1 MKGIRKMK
9 MERRRIP
16 IYLLLIGVF
25 MVGLLAF
32 RWGMM
37 SEADETETD
46 GYEFFIAG
54 DHCGSKY
61 NMTTS
66 EILVNIYKGGNP
78 LGNAAGE
85 NVKWEIV
92 TQTGTNGSDIVSMS
106 SDQID
111 NNRSVKLEAKKQ
123 GTVRLKAKITLGST
137 TVEKFLEIEVET
149 RIEKTELNDECY
161 KQVMKENDAS
171 NGMGIVLTT
180 NHNDGKVVDSSCEV
194 PLSTTDYS
202 YKVEPDGIVSVKQ
215 SDIDKKKLIV
225 SAVKSGKA
233 EILIKNETK
242 VIDSVP
248 VYVLPR
254 LKFPEK
260 EYSYPAYPENSQ
272 NDLKYD
278 NNNMF
283 SGKSGFKVYTDL
295 FVSKN
300 ESLSDYASW
309 TLSLKKSD
317 NEEIELIDSQ
327 KNKISERIKIEPQK
341 DEIGSYFSV
350 VGKAGKYILRV
361 YPCQDHINWNYD
373 LKKPAENREFAPTT
387 VTLTIEPDTDNKDI
401 TLCVG
406 DEIDF
411 LEAINVT
418 SEDLKL
424 DATTVVIDNKQQNLD
439 NEYFKIE
446 NHKLTAKK
454 ETGSTVTKVTIRSSD
469 STELVSFNVHIVDP
483 VLLNVSKICLPVG
496 GEPFDLYSAV
506 SSLGDIKQTYD
517 STKFIWSL
525 ESPSDSEYVML
536 EENGKITGV
545 RSTQERKPLNY
556 VNVKVSLK
564 LNSGVTKTATCKV
577 YVSEV
582 ADSVKIVGPESM
594 AVGDIK
600 TVTAQFTSNGNV
612 VTPMDGKVHW
622 EVSDPEIVAI
632 TDVASNGTSAN
643 VEALKTGTVTLT
655 ILNKD
660 DYVVGIFQIRVE
672 VKLKEIQIAKSGQ
685 SVSKQTVEV
694 SLNQEYLNLSALIK
708 DIADAEVKESEVS
721 LEWVGKDNSIVGI
734 DDKSR
739 GLIHLLR
746 SGQTRITVTYV
757 NDATVHDYIDLVIT
771 ANTDSITLD
780 KKEVNVNVGETIDAI
795 TYKLQPETAKPTL
808 QWYSMD
814 PSIATVA
821 SDGKITGVKVGTTN
835 LLVVTSDGQKAECII
850 HVEQP
855 VDSMKFLQTELTI
868 SKGSSLPL
876 LDSTILQMTPAG
888 TTKRPSW
895 NSFEPGIASV
905 DQNGIVTGVEPGTT
919 YVTASI
925 MNKNGEL
932 LTESIKINVIDSPSG
947 IAIDKEEYI
956 VDVGGT
962 VDLTYQLT
970 PSNATTTVKW
980 RSLDTSIAAVDE
992 ATGIVTGVKVG
1003 WTYIVA
1009 ASEDGCFDT
1018 CIVYVRKQATGV
1030 DIVRDEEEV
1039 EIGKSKQILYSL
1051 APDIEATGSLSWNC
1065 SDTSIATV
1073 DADGVVT
1080 GVKIGTAFIVV
1091 TGIDSTGQVYSD
1103 TCRIKVVQAAT
1114 DIVLEQEVYT
1124 VEVNGTT
1131 QITYHFEPTS
1141 ESSAELSWG
1150 MLDPT
1155 IATVDE
1161 KGIVTGVKIG
1171 TTYAYVNGTDP
1182 NGNIFSKSCRID
1194 VVQMATGMKLNAE
1207 KCAVEVGKTQQIEY
1221 TLEPDK
1227 DSYMALTWSVI
1238 DPNVATVDN
1247 KGVVTGVN
1255 VGTTHVIVTGLGVS
1269 ATCTIEVYQSAETLT
1284 FTQPSIT
1291 LDIGETVEAAY
1302 TLTPA
1307 TATNH
1312 TLNWSSQ
1319 NAAIV
1324 SVDASGKLTGVSQGV
1339 TTVFAN
1345 LPNGY
1350 VSYLTVNVIAK
1361 AKGMELNP
1369 ASAELV
1375 KGDKLKIKPV
1385 FTPADA
1391 TNKKVTWS
1399 SSNEAVA
1406 TIDENGKVTAVAGGI
1421 TMITGISED
1430 GNFSGSSMITVT
1442 EAVTSVKLNH
1452 SSYKLV
1458 KGRNVTL
1465 KATVDSN
1472 TATNSKVK
1480 WTTSN
1485 KKIATVTQS
1494 GKVTGKNIGTCTIKV
1509 TAKDGSKRSAS
1520 CKIRVIRVAKGL
1532 EINKTYLRVM
1542 EGTTAKLKT
1551 RFTPKNASIKHLK
1564 WETSDETIATI
1575 TSKGIITGVTP
1586 GTCTVT
1592 AKTTDGS
1599 NIKVSCIVNV
1609 YERVPSTGVT
1619 VAASD
1624 LIIVKGMTQSAGA
1637 TVSPA
1642 NTTDKIRYYSDNKSV
1657 ATVSSK
1663 GKIKARKP
1671 GNATI
1676 TVSVGDAQE
1685 AYISVS
1691 VVDLNKTSLTMEQYD
1706 AEDLWVE
1713 GIDQKVKWSSSNP
1726 AVARVENGS
1735 VVARRVGNCTITAS
1749 LDGVKLYCKVR
1760 VNRIRRR

>member
-1 MKGIRKMK
+1 
-9 MERRRIP
+9 
-16 IYLLLIGVF
+16 
-25 MVGLLAF
+25 
-32 RWGMM
+32 
-37 SEADETETD
+37 
-46 GYEFFIAG
+46 
-54 DHCGSKY
+54 
-61 NMTTS
+61 
-66 EILVNIYKGGNP
+66 
-78 LGNAAGE
+78 
-85 NVKWEIV
+85 
-92 TQTGTNGSDIVSMS
+92 
-106 SDQID
+106 
-111 NNRSVKLEAKKQ
+111 
-123 GTVRLKAKITLGST
+123 
-137 TVEKFLEIEVET
+137 
-149 RIEKTELNDECY
+149 
-161 KQVMKENDAS
+161 
-171 NGMGIVLTT
+171 
-180 NHNDGKVVDSSCEV
+180 
-194 PLSTTDYS
+194 
-202 YKVEPDGIVSVKQ
+202 
-215 SDIDKKKLIV
+215 
-225 SAVKSGKA
+225 
-233 EILIKNETK
+233 
-242 VIDSVP
+242 
-248 VYVLPR
+248 
-254 LKFPEK
+254 
-260 EYSYPAYPENSQ
+260 
-272 NDLKYD
+272 
-278 NNNMF
+278 
-283 SGKSGFKVYTDL
+283 
-295 FVSKN
+295 
-300 ESLSDYASW
+300 
-309 TLSLKKSD
+309 
-317 NEEIELIDSQ
+317 
-327 KNKISERIKIEPQK
+327 
-341 DEIGSYFSV
+341 
-350 VGKAGKYILRV
+350 
-361 YPCQDHINWNYD
+361 
-373 LKKPAENREFAPTT
+373 
-387 VTLTIEPDTDNKDI
+387 
-401 TLCVG
+401 
-406 DEIDF
+406 
-411 LEAINVT
+411 
-418 SEDLKL
+418 
-424 DATTVVIDNKQQNLD
+424 
-439 NEYFKIE
+439 
-446 NHKLTAKK
+446 
-454 ETGSTVTKVTIRSSD
+454 
-469 STELVSFNVHIVDP
+469 
-483 VLLNVSKICLPVG
+483 
-496 GEPFDLYSAV
+496 
-506 SSLGDIKQTYD
+506 
-517 STKFIWSL
+517 
-525 ESPSDSEYVML
+525 
-536 EENGKITGV
+536 
-545 RSTQERKPLNY
+545 
-556 VNVKVSLK
+556 
-564 LNSGVTKTATCKV
+564 
-577 YVSEV
+577 
-582 ADSVKIVGPESM
+582 
-594 AVGDIK
+594 
-600 TVTAQFTSNGNV
+600 
-612 VTPMDGKVHW
+612 
-622 EVSDPEIVAI
+622 
-632 TDVASNGTSAN
+632 
-643 VEALKTGTVTLT
+643 
-655 ILNKD
+655 
-660 DYVVGIFQIRVE
+660 
-672 VKLKEIQIAKSGQ
+672 
-685 SVSKQTVEV
+685 
-694 SLNQEYLNLSALIK
+694 
-708 DIADAEVKESEVS
+708 
-721 LEWVGKDNSIVGI
+721 
-734 DDKSR
+734 
-739 GLIHLLR
+739 
-746 SGQTRITVTYV
+746 
-757 NDATVHDYIDLVIT
+757 
-771 ANTDSITLD
+771 
-780 KKEVNVNVGETIDAI
+780 
-795 TYKLQPETAKPTL
+795 
-808 QWYSMD
+808 MD
-814 PSIATVA
+814 PSIANVA

-855 VDSMKFLQTELTI
+855 VDSIKFLQTELTI

-962 VDLTYQLT
+962 VDLTYHLT

-1009 ASEDGCFDT
+1009 ASEDGCYDT

-1291 LDIGETVEAAY
+1291 LDVGETVEAAY

-1361 AKGMELNP
+1361 AKGMELDP

-1458 KGRNVTL
+1458 KGRSVTL
-1465 KATVDSN
+1465 KATVASN

-1713 GIDQKVKWSSSNP
+1713 GIDQNVKWSSSNP

>member
-1 MKGIRKMK
+1 
-9 MERRRIP
+9 
-16 IYLLLIGVF
+16 
-25 MVGLLAF
+25 MVGLLVF

-37 SEADETETD
+37 SEAVDPGQTPTPTATSASTYKFRVGNKDYGLNETFIMDVRNISIKFLDASGSIVTGATFETAD
-46 GYEFFIAG
+46 QNVVKYESGKLQANNAG
-54 DHCGSKY
+54 DTYITCTY
-61 NMTTS
+61 NNVLYHLNVHVDCKVDTS
-66 EILVNIYKGGNP
+66 DSEFKTVVKDSNKKALILTSSVGASSNSTDLKSVYDLKLSTGNESTYTWGD
-78 LGNAAGE
+78 GNTNPVATVS
-85 NVKWEIV
+85 N
-92 TQTGTNGSDIVSMS
+92 TGRV
-106 SDQID
+106 
-111 NNRSVKLEAKKQ
+111 EAKKAGHTVIPVFGKNDKGEKVQ
-123 GTVRLKAKITLGST
+123 IDSVEVYVMPRMKRSQDGTYSLPSEPGSPLYDSNN
-137 TVEKFLEIEVET
+137 KFD
-149 RIEKTELNDECY
+149 N
-161 KQVMKENDAS
+161 
-171 NGMGIVLTT
+171 
-180 NHNDGKVVDSSCEV
+180 
-194 PLSTTDYS
+194 
-202 YKVEPDGIVSVKQ
+202 
-215 SDIDKKKLIV
+215 
-225 SAVKSGKA
+225 VKSGA
-233 EILIKNETK
+233 TI
-242 VIDSVP
+242 
-248 VYVLPR
+248 
-254 LKFPEK
+254 
-260 EYSYPAYPENSQ
+260 
-272 NDLKYD
+272 
-278 NNNMF
+278 
-283 SGKSGFKVYTDL
+283 YTDAY
-295 FVSKN
+295 VSPT
-300 ESLSDYASW
+300 SL
-309 TLSLKKSD
+309 
-317 NEEIELIDSQ
+317 LIDEMSWVICVREGADDTIIADSKGTITDPRISFEGIKDTENLN
-327 KNKISERIKIEPQK
+327 KNYFKINA
-341 DEIGSYFSV
+341 
-350 VGKAGKYILRV
+350 KAGTYILKM
-361 YPCQDHINWNYD
+361 YPIADYTKWNSGD
-373 LKKPAENREFAPTT
+373 GGIKPTT
-387 VTLTIEPDTDNKDI
+387 VHLIVPPEIDNLNGKDV
-401 TLCVG
+401 TVCVG
-406 DEIDF
+406 DEFDL
-411 LEAINVT
+411 LERLNVQDIT
-418 SEDLKL
+418 IKNITIGDP
-424 DATTVVIDNKQQNLD
+424 NLPGYD
-439 NEYFKIE
+439 PNAPETNDYFKIDGFRII
-446 NHKLTAKK
+446 AKK
-454 ETGSTVTKVTIRSSD
+454 ENGDQKIQIKITTSMNDASGKNEAT
-469 STELVSFNVHIVDP
+469 FNLHIVDP
-483 VLLNVSKICLPVG
+483 VILNVNKVLLRVDETLELSDAIM
-496 GEPFDLYSAV
+496 SI
-506 SSLGDIKQTYD
+506 GDPSFLNYD
-517 STKFIWSL
+517 KKDVTWSL
-525 ESPSDSEYVML
+525 VEESDSKYVEL
-536 EENGKITGV
+536 DEKTGSITGKE
-545 RSTQERKPLNY
+545 STEQRNPAY
-556 VNVKVSLK
+556 VKVKASLK
-564 LNSGVTKTATCKV
+564 LKSGVIKTATCLV
-577 YVSEV
+577 YVRKE
-582 ADSVKIVGPESM
+582 ADNVKIEGKDIMSVGSEQEL
-594 AVGDIK
+594 
-600 TVTAQFTSNGNV
+600 TAYFKNGENNV
-612 VTPMDGKVHW
+612 KPMGKVQW
-622 EVSDPEIVAI
+622 KSSDPEIVEI
-632 TDVASNGTSAN
+632 TRIGTDGDTAR
-643 VEALKTGTVTLT
+643 VKALKTGTVILT
-655 ILNKD
+655 ILNEED
-660 DYVVGIFQIRVE
+660 LAIGIFQIKVE
-672 VKLKEIQIAKSGQ
+672 VDVNEIKITKGNETVSGE
-685 SVSKQTVEV
+685 TVEV
-694 SLNQEYLNLSALIK
+694 SLNQEYISLSALITDK
-708 DIADAEVKESEVS
+708 AGNKVDESEVT
-721 LEWVGKDNSIVGI
+721 LEWVGSDRNIVQI
-734 DDKSR
+734 EDPSR
-739 GLIHLLR
+739 GLIHL
-746 SGQTRITVTYV
+746 GNPTGKDGVKIYV
-757 NDATVHDYIDLVIT
+757 KYQGEIKDYINLVIT
-771 ANTDSITLD
+771 ANTASITLD
-780 KKEVNVNVGETIDAI
+780 KKEVTVNVGETINAI
-795 TYKLQPETAKPTL
+795 PYTISPVTAKPIL

-814 PSIATVA
+814 PSIANVA

-855 VDSMKFLQTELTI
+855 VDSIKFLQTELTI

-876 LDSTILQMTPAG
+876 LDSAILQMTPAG

-962 VDLTYQLT
+962 VDLTYHLT

-1009 ASEDGCFDT
+1009 ASEDGCYDT

-1361 AKGMELNP
+1361 AKGMELDP

-1458 KGRNVTL
+1458 KGRSVTL
-1465 KATVDSN
+1465 KATVASN

-1713 GIDQKVKWSSSNP
+1713 GIDQNVKWSSSNP

>member
-1 MKGIRKMK
+1 MRGIRKMK
-9 MERRRIP
+9 MERQRIP

-25 MVGLLAF
+25 MVGLLAL

-37 SEADETETD
+37 AEAEGEYEFVIDGISKQSYTLKERTKEIRIRKGVIDCANVEWSVEDSDIAMLRNERNNPVIIQAKGVGETTLNAKVSNGVDTSTETVSIRIKVECAIDKSDSCYKNVSEESDEKALILAVGETDEVNGYKTKFPLKLSTGNESDYDWVSDNPAIASVDNVENSSTKGTVTAIASGHTKITVSKKNAQGTGTTEVDTVDVYVMPRIKVDD
-46 GYEFFIAG
+46 GLESLPGGTSQGSIANVYSIKSG
-54 DHCGSKY
+54 AKISIDTQVLQH
-61 NMTTS
+61 
-66 EILVNIYKGGNP
+66 ELLVNQLSWKVCEYGTDGSTLNII
-78 LGNAAGE
+78 ADSMGE
-85 NVKWEIV
+85 KKDPRISFEGI
-92 TQTGTNGSDIVSMS
+92 TGNGSMGKNYFTI
-106 SDQID
+106 
-111 NNRSVKLEAKKQ
+111 NAKAQ
-123 GTVRLKAKITLGST
+123 T
-137 TVEKFLEIEVET
+137 
-149 RIEKTELNDECY
+149 
-161 KQVMKENDAS
+161 
-171 NGMGIVLTT
+171 
-180 NHNDGKVVDSSCEV
+180 
-194 PLSTTDYS
+194 
-202 YKVEPDGIVSVKQ
+202 
-215 SDIDKKKLIV
+215 
-225 SAVKSGKA
+225 
-233 EILIKNETK
+233 
-242 VIDSVP
+242 
-248 VYVLPR
+248 YVLQIYPTDFTK
-254 LKFPEK
+254 LKE
-260 EYSYPAYPENSQ
+260 
-272 NDLKYD
+272 D
-278 NNNMF
+278 
-283 SGKSGFKVYTDL
+283 
-295 FVSKN
+295 FV
-300 ESLSDYASW
+300 
-309 TLSLKKSD
+309 
-317 NEEIELIDSQ
+317 
-327 KNKISERIKIEPQK
+327 
-341 DEIGSYFSV
+341 
-350 VGKAGKYILRV
+350 
-361 YPCQDHINWNYD
+361 
-373 LKKPAENREFAPTT
+373 PTT
-387 VTLTIEPDTDNKDI
+387 VILKVLPEFDANKDI
-401 TLCVG
+401 TVCVG
-406 DEIDF
+406 DEVDF
-411 LEAINVT
+411 LDILNVQAN
-418 SEDLKL
+418 DLQNP
-424 DATTVVIDNKQQNLD
+424 VIVIDNEESDTYKYYFSIDQND
-439 NEYFKIE
+439 Y
-446 NHKLTAKK
+446 KLVAKK
-454 ETGSTVTKVTIRSSD
+454 ETGNRDITMKITAKSMIDNSTSRPYETTFSIR
-469 STELVSFNVHIVDP
+469 IVDP
-483 VLLNVSKICLPVG
+483 VILGVS
-496 GEPFDLYSAV
+496 E
-506 SSLGDIKQTYD
+506 
-517 STKFIWSL
+517 
-525 ESPSDSEYVML
+525 VML
-536 EENGKITGV
+536 RVGETMDLSKAIASIGDLSNGYKASDYTWSIVTPGDDQYV
-545 RSTQERKPLNY
+545 AIDDQGIIKGLKSTDGKQNPDY
-556 VNVKVSLK
+556 VVVKASLK
-564 LNSGVTKTATCKV
+564 LNSGVIKTATCKV
-577 YVSEV
+577 YVSKAVDRVEISGNSIMYVDDTQSLKVNFFSDDNSEV
-582 ADSVKIVGPESM
+582 KP
-594 AVGDIK
+594 K
-600 TVTAQFTSNGNV
+600 GNV
-612 VTPMDGKVHW
+612 TWKSSNSEIVEIKESDVNSFNPNIVAKKTGTAILTVLNEKYMTIGIFEIKVEVKVKGIAVAMDGK
-622 EVSDPEIVAI
+622 E
-632 TDVASNGTSAN
+632 
-643 VEALKTGTVTLT
+643 
-655 ILNKD
+655 
-660 DYVVGIFQIRVE
+660 
-672 VKLKEIQIAKSGQ
+672 
-685 SVSKQTVEV
+685 VSKQTVEV
-694 SLNQEYLNLSALIK
+694 SRNREYINLTALIK
-708 DIADAEVKESEVS
+708 DPAGVNASDVS
-721 LEWVGKDNSIVGI
+721 LEWVGADNTIVGI
-734 DDKSR
+734 EDKSR
-739 GLIHLLR
+739 GVIELKQA
-746 SGQTRITVTYV
+746 GTTRIKVTCLGDTSV
-757 NDATVHDYIDLVIT
+757 NDYIDLVIRD
-771 ANTDSITLD
+771 NTQSITLT
-780 KKEVNVNVGETIDAI
+780 KTEVIVNVGEKIAAI
-795 TYKLQPETAKPTL
+795 PYTLQPVTAKPTL
-808 QWYSMD
+808 KWYSMD
-814 PSIATVA
+814 PKIAMVDEKT
-821 SDGKITGVKVGTTN
+821 GEITGVKVGTTN

-855 VDSMKFLQTELTI
+855 VDSIKFLQTELTI

-962 VDLTYQLT
+962 VDLTYHLT

-1009 ASEDGCFDT
+1009 ASEDGCYDT

-1291 LDIGETVEAAY
+1291 LDVGETVEAAY

-1361 AKGMELNP
+1361 AKGMELDP

-1458 KGRNVTL
+1458 KGRSVTL

-1713 GIDQKVKWSSSNP
+1713 GIEQKVKWSSSNP